1 MKIKEI
7 KGISVR
13 LWFND
18 FFRNEETEEQKVHYD
33 LSKVTQSF
41 NDTVIQK
48 FPFLFIMRFR
58 DVQNAMFNY
67 QEKMIDMS
75 LLLKQ

>member
-1 MKIKEI
+1 MT
-7 KGISVR
+7 S
-13 LWFND
+13 
-18 FFRNEETEEQKVHYD
+18 FRNEETEEQKVHYD
-33 LSKVTQSF
+33 LSKVTQPF
-41 NDTVIQK
+41 NDGVIQK
-48 FPFLFIMRFR
+48 FPFIFIMRFR